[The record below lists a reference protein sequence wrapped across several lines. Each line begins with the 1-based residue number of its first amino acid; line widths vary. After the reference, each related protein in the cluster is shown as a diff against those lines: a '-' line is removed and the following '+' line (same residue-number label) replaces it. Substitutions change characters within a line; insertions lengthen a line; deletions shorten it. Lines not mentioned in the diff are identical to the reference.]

1 MLAISTYGA
10 CCAPA
15 ARLLDAYDALRFSYY
30 LAGVVFLLNMCV
42 VAASLFWPALSIERM
57 LLPWIPLILTA
68 VIVRCYA
75 LRIWGT
81 DPEARRGFHFKGAS
95 LVASTWPVY
104 SLAFFSTL
112 ARVRIPF
119 LPTPKTAG
127 SPTSVWLLAPQATMT
142 FILATAVVWRLLHWA
157 QAPMPATLALGLVDI
172 GVHWMLIPAWLQGRL
187 GLAEPSD
194 RVMVK
199 PMEAD
204 VRSDSSVGS

>member
-1 MLAISTYGA
+1 
-10 CCAPA
+10 
-15 ARLLDAYDALRFSYY
+15 
-30 LAGVVFLLNMCV
+30 
-42 VAASLFWPALSIERM
+42 M